1 MGIAEYINIGISS
14 HAFHVINRR
23 VNNSALPT
31 WKRMYPD
38 KYNEWQ
44 ISLKDLSNLLHRHE
58 GYISKTFAIP
68 YEGMWIGITMA
79 FITHIR
85 YEAKPFNLKMTSY
98 TPEGRMIY
106 VNYRNKNKPLP
117 KDRSSINTYGME
129 QGKR

>member
-1 MGIAEYINIGISS
+1 MKRLSKKIQNLCKEIRDIRNYSAVNSRIIQIQYINIEISS

-68 YEGMWIGITMA
+68 YEDM
-79 FITHIR
+79 
-85 YEAKPFNLKMTSY
+85 
-98 TPEGRMIY
+98 
-106 VNYRNKNKPLP
+106 
-117 KDRSSINTYGME
+117 
-129 QGKR
+129 